1 MQQACYNIV
10 YPGYPRIMNTPVN
23 WSFELT
29 EAMSMYPEGIVTC
42 KRHNFYELGL
52 LTRNRI

>member
-10 YPGYPRIMNTPVN
+10 YPGYPRMNTPVN